1 MKRQLLATHFPW
13 GVLDFGILV
22 LNESKSLFTWA
33 HSSGSPLPNSSVNSR
48 DRRQL
53 QLVCWEMNLAAGLG
67 LGFWGVQH
75 TVSSCILVFVNL
87 PNRGNCLQAVVW
99 FFFLFFFF
107 FPSPLLWYR
116 SEAVRLENL
125 DITDWCKY
133 VGGCDI
139 TILSPCNRFNK
150 DCSEELKFRVPFC
163 IHAHASYKPQESL
176 GFSTM
181 CFLAL
186 KTSFKKVIAR
196 VKSLTLL

>member
-1 MKRQLLATHFPW
+1 MSPNLCLLEPTAQAPPCLT
-13 GVLDFGILV
+13 VLWTAEIAD
-22 LNESKSLFTWA
+22 NCSLYAEKWI
-33 HSSGSPLPNSSVNSR
+33 
-48 DRRQL
+48 L
-53 QLVCWEMNLAAGLG
+53 QLGWVWAFGE
-67 LGFWGVQH
+67 FSTQF
-75 TVSSCILVFVNL
+75 LVAFL
-87 PNRGNCLQAVVW
+87 YLWIYQIEEIAYKLW
-99 FFFLFFFF
+99 SDFFSYFFF

-150 DCSEELKFRVPFC
+150 VCSEELKFRVPFC

-196 VKSLTLL
+196 VKSFTLL